1 MFDNKG
7 QLDQTAAVLKTIEV
21 ARLQFITVKTVDNS
35 AAIMHGQKENI
46 FDNCA
51 STCVTLMFGKKRD
64 PSHRYLHFSF
74 KRADVY
80 LNGFEQTETAQNRSF
95 LVRFENDKDA
105 EGIHKY
111 TDVLMDGTRTGW
123 QEARLDTNLAVSQ
136 GYIDLY
142 GNFKEL
148 QLCSVDLYGIFM
160 IEEL

>member
-1 MFDNKG
+1 M
-7 QLDQTAAVLKTIEV
+7 LIATVSAIEV
-21 ARLQFITVKTVDNS
+21 VQLRVVTLKSVDNS
-35 AAIMHGQKENI
+35 AAIVHGQKENI

-51 STCVTLMFGKKRD
+51 STCMTLRFGKKRD
-64 PSHRYLHFSF
+64 PSRRSLHFSF
-74 KRADVY
+74 KRAKIHRVDVY

-105 EGIHKY
+105 EGKHKY

-123 QEARLDTNLAVSQ
+123 QEGRPDTNLVVSQ